1 MTKSSIRSLVIGCG
15 LCSAVAA
22 WPAFAQD
29 WQVPRTEFGHP
40 DLQGIWSNATQTRLE
55 RNPDLGEQRAYSEEQ
70 ALNFEARSRAAQ
82 ERGNQD
88 SDPDRAPPTD
98 GNTAAAYNSFWLDR
112 GNEIVRID
120 GEYRTSLI
128 IEPANG
134 RIPYLPEDERH
145 PTQIQQW
152 LARPGVGAFDGP
164 ELQTIGERCLLFWD
178 FRTSNSSAGPPMMPM
193 IYNNNYQIVQNQ
205 DYVVIYAEMMHDARI
220 IRLQGQHQP
229 AEMIKWMGD
238 SVGYWEGDT
247 LVVETRNMHPQQTHF
262 GSSPAL
268 VVTERFTRS
277 SQSQIDYQFTMN
289 DPAVYSEPWTAEMA
303 LRQRPEIDVI
313 YEYACHEGNYALS
326 GILAGARRQEL
337 DTDSNQG
344 N

>member
-1 MTKSSIRSLVIGCG
+1 MKINYMKSLLTGCS
-15 LCSAVAA
+15 LCSALLA
-22 WPAFAQD
+22 WPAFSQD
-29 WQVPRTEFGHP
+29 WQLPRTEYGHP

-55 RNPDLGEQRAYSEEQ
+55 RNPDLGEQRAFTEEQ
-70 ALNFEARSRAAQ
+70 ALSFEARSRAAQ

-98 GNTAAAYNSFWLDR
+98 GNTAAAYNSFWLER
-112 GNEIVRID
+112 GNEIVRIN
-120 GEYRTSLI
+120 GEYRTSMI

-134 RIPYLPEDERH
+134 RIPYLPEAER
-145 PTQIQQW
+145 QASQVQQW

-193 IYNNNYQIVQNQ
+193 IYNNNYQIVQNR

-247 LVVETRNMHPQQTHF
+247 LVVETRNMHPQQSHF
-262 GSSPAL
+262 GSSPAI
-268 VVTERFTRS
+268 VITERFTRS
-277 SQSQIDYQFTMN
+277 SDSQIDYQFTMN
-289 DPAVYSEPWTAEMA
+289 DPAVYSQPWTAEMA
-303 LRQRPEIDVI
+303 MRQRPEIDAI

-337 DTDSNQG
+337 DGDSSQ
-344 N
+344 